1 VPTDPRLLHV
11 DDAGFVRAP
20 EALVYRRLTDLQRW
34 PTWWP
39 GTSVEPLASPGA
51 DERWVLSLRGAPG
64 RRLRLTVR
72 PHRWRHD
79 LGFAMQVDGDL
90 RGRAEFWLEP
100 TASGTIVHH
109 VLAATTSLPRPRQ
122 VLEDH
127 RRAIR
132 RGLWGLKDTLQ
143 LEVRTGAGFE
153 P

>member
-1 VPTDPRLLHV
+1 MPSDPRLLHV

-20 EALVYRRLTDLQRW
+20 EALVYRRLTHLERW
-34 PTWWP
+34 PAWWP
-39 GTSVEPLASPGA
+39 GTRMRPMVGAGA
-51 DERWVLSLRGAPG
+51 DERWIVSWRGAPG
-64 RRLRLTVR
+64 RRLRVVLR
-72 PHRWRHD
+72 PYRWRHD

-100 TASGTIVHH
+100 AASGTIVHH
-109 VLAATTSLPRPRQ
+109 VLAATTALPRPRQ
-122 VLEDH
+122 VVADH

-143 LEVRTGAGFE
+143 LEARTSAGLD